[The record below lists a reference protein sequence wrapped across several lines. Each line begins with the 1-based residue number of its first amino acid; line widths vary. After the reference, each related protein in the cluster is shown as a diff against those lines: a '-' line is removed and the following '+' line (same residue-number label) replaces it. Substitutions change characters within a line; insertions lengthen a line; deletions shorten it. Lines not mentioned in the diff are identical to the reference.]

1 MSMDDSP
8 MTSSRRGRIICSL
21 IAVSAFFAVGNI
33 YYFVPSGKSYVE
45 KYVEKSSPTA
55 KNSTV
60 FFDRSNRPNSLTL
73 EDVNC
78 SFTER
83 ESSTFRC
90 PQKAGI
96 RVSPAGSQ
104 SMIQMYQGTDRDLF
118 LRCANLPIPMD
129 NESPKECWPRLIV
142 LASWPTSGNVLMR
155 SLLQATT
162 SPMAIA
168 LGGSERLFFKD
179 VVPPSKENGFTSL
192 DIYGSFIRDTA
203 LPLMKRALIFKSH
216 KGTKVDEPARQHD
229 ANLMQE
235 ARRMDRLDGIIRL
248 ARNPG
253 DQILRNTFRWFNS
266 RCYKRGDVCFFERAH
281 LVCKDMMK
289 RAYDYNSFHEFW
301 NTLDSDISQII
312 VHYEHVSNKSY
323 AEDTVEEVLKYVDDL
338 TPEMDYK
345 HFLPMRRVEDML
357 TGIREP
363 KFRQGA
369 VLQRVCGKDL
379 SRQIHNITKDIS
391 ARLGYRFDNESATWS
406 LDPEKP
412 HPILIAK

>member
-1 MSMDDSP
+1 MDGSP
-8 MTSSRRGRIICSL
+8 MTSSRRGRIIGSL
-21 IAVSAFFAVGNI
+21 IAVLAFFAAGNI

-45 KYVEKSSPTA
+45 KSSQAA
-55 KNSTV
+55 KNATAV
-60 FFDRSNRPNSLTL
+60 FFDRSRRPNSLTL
-73 EDVNC
+73 EDVDC

-83 ESSTFRC
+83 ERSTFRC
-90 PQKAGI
+90 PQKPGI
-96 RVSPAGSQ
+96 KVSSAGSQ
-104 SMIQMYQGTDRDLF
+104 SMIQTYQGTDRDLF

-129 NESPKECWPRLIV
+129 NASPKECWPRLIV

-155 SLLQATT
+155 SLLQAMT
-162 SPMAIA
+162 SPMEIA

-192 DIYGSFIRDTA
+192 DIYGSWKPDTA

-216 KGTKVDEPARQHD
+216 KGTKVDEPARQHG
-229 ANLMQE
+229 ANQMQE
-235 ARRMDRLDGIIRL
+235 ARRMDQLDGIIRL

-253 DQILRNTFRWFNS
+253 DHILRKRFRWFDPK
-266 RCYKRGDVCFFERAH
+266 CYKRGDVCFFQEAH
-281 LVCKDMMK
+281 LVCKDMIK
-289 RAYDYNSFHEFW
+289 LAYDYNLFHEFW
-301 NTLDSDISQII
+301 NTLDSDIPQII
-312 VHYEHVSNKSY
+312 VHYEHFSNKSC
-323 AEDTVEEVLKYVDDL
+323 AGDTVEEVLKYVDDL

-345 HFLPMRRVEDML
+345 NFFQMRRVEDML

-363 KFRQGA
+363 NFRQGT